1 MSASLKTPTMK
12 SVLVIDD
19 DPVMCSVV
27 QRVLEGD
34 GFAVA
39 AAGDA
44 QSGLS
49 RFGEL
54 NPDLVIVDIL
64 MPGKEGIATIL
75 ELREANP
82 DTRIMAMTGGGNFA
96 AGDVLRIAELLGADN
111 SLKKPFAPAKLLA
124 MVRSCLA
131 AA

>member
-1 MSASLKTPTMK
+1 MN

-19 DPVMCSVV
+19 DPVFCTVV
-27 QRVLEGD
+27 QGILEND
-34 GFAVA
+34 GYSVE

-44 QSGLS
+44 QTGIS
-49 RFGEL
+49 RFEEL

-64 MPGKEGIATIL
+64 MPGKEGMATIL

-82 DTRIMAMTGGGNFA
+82 DARILAITGGGNFA

-111 SLKKPFAPAKLLA
+111 SLKKPFAPAELLA
-124 MVRSCLA
+124 TVRRCLA
-131 AA
+131 A